1 MTVQLSCEKSIYSF
15 SKNHAPIVRVTAPA
29 RVEIETYDCF
39 TNQVTSTETFT
50 SLDWDRINPATGPI
64 EVEDAEPGDILKVHI
79 ETIEW
84 AEQGIMATGPKMGV
98 MGHRLQKLSAKPIA
112 IRDGKAIFNEQLH
125 IPLNPMIGVIGVAPA
140 EGEVPCGTPGS
151 HGGNM
156 DNKLITEG
164 ATLYFPVFVKGA
176 LFGLGDLHAA
186 MGDGEV
192 CVSGIE
198 IPGKVT
204 VQLDVIKG
212 FSIPNPRLENAD
224 SFVTIASAST
234 LDEAAKTAVEEMI
247 DYLSQYIDLPLE
259 ELTMLMSATGQT
271 EICQMV
277 DPLVTA
283 RFVVPKWVLKS
294 YQVPIYE

>member
-125 IPLNPMIGVIGVAPA
+125 IPLNPMIGVMGVAPA

-212 FSIPNPRLENAD
+212 FSIPNPPSGKCRFLRYYRFCLHPGRSSQNSGGRDDRLSLSLYRSSTRGAD
-224 SFVTIASAST
+224 DA
-234 LDEAAKTAVEEMI
+234 DERHRPNGDLSDGRPLGHCPLCRSQVGVEI
-247 DYLSQYIDLPLE
+247 LPGPYL
-259 ELTMLMSATGQT
+259 
-271 EICQMV
+271 
-277 DPLVTA
+277 
-283 RFVVPKWVLKS
+283 
-294 YQVPIYE
+294 